1 MAGIFEELAQA
12 EFARHAAEQLARL
25 EVDLARCRCGLPVG
39 VFGDLGDVV
48 AGVFRRVTID
58 GVVVENTNYLSHI
71 TTPHALVSGREASIR
86 PRYARTEQRPVAMSL
101 LNWIK
106 AWSEFRLRLTLRFLV
121 PAGAG
126 VRVSW
131 GAADGR
137 NPGLRTLA
145 I

>member
-1 MAGIFEELAQA
+1 MAGLFEELAQA
-12 EFARHAAEQLARL
+12 EFAGHAAEQLARL
-25 EVDLARCRCGLPVG
+25 EVDLGRCGCGLPVG
-39 VFGDLGDVV
+39 VFGDLRDVV
-48 AGVFRRVTID
+48 ASVFRRVTID

-71 TTPHALVSGREASIR
+71 TTPHVLVSGCEASIR
-86 PRYARTEQRPVAMSL
+86 PRYARTEQRPVATSL

-106 AWSEFRLRLTLRFLV
+106 AWSEFRLRLTLRFFV

-137 NPGLRTLA
+137 NPDLRTL
-145 I
+145 